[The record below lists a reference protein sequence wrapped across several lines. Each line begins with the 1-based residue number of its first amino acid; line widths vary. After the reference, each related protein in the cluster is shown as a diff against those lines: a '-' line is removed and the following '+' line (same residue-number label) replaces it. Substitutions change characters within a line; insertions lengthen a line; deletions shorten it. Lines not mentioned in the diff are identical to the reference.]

1 MKKFKTILGI
11 LLMTALIFT
20 SCSGNDDGDIIITA
34 PTAQEFA
41 DLKQNALDSRTQ
53 EFSFNAEDGSTT
65 FTSEKGVQITIQ
77 GSCLTLNGNGVT
89 GQVNIKYIE
98 LFDRGN
104 MITTN
109 KTTMGMMQNG
119 DKALLISGG
128 EFFVEATQNGQILQ
142 TTCTVQL
149 IIPSNLT
156 GGTDN
161 AMTLWKGRIDAND
174 NLTWDEEE
182 DGAGAGHG
190 GVFAEG
196 GSYFAF
202 LNDFGWSNVDRFYND
217 PRPKTTILVGV
228 PEDYDNT
235 NSAVYLSYDG
245 ENAGLANLD
254 TFDNATKLFSEHYGQ
269 VPIGLECHI
278 IFISEDNGNYR
289 YAIKAVTIAANDI
302 YTFTFTETSVV
313 TEAQITAIINGL
325 P

>member
-1 MKKFKTILGI
+1 MKNFKTILGN
-11 LLMTALIFT
+11 LLITALIFT
-20 SCSGNDDGDIIITA
+20 SCSSNDDGDIIITA

-77 GSCLTLNGNGVT
+77 ASCLTLNGNGVT

-161 AMTLWKGRIDAND
+161 TMTLWKGRIDAND
-174 NLTWDEEE
+174 NLTWDEKEE
-182 DGAGAGHG
+182 GTGNEGI
-190 GVFAEG
+190 VFAEG
-196 GSYFAF
+196 ESYNAF
-202 LNDFGWSNVDRFYND
+202 LNEFGWSNVDRFYND

-228 PEDYDNT
+228 PVDYDNT

-245 ENAGLANLD
+245 EDAGLANLD
-254 TFDNATKLFSEHYGQ
+254 TFDNTTKLFSEHYGQ

>member
-1 MKKFKTILGI
+1 MKNFKTILGN
-11 LLMTALIFT
+11 LLITALIFT
-20 SCSGNDDGDIIITA
+20 SCSSNDDGDIIITA

-77 GSCLTLNGNGVT
+77 ASCLTLNGNGVT

-128 EFFVEATQNGQILQ
+128 EFFVEATQNGEILQ

-161 AMTLWKGRIDAND
+161 TMTLWKGRIDAND
-174 NLTWDEEE
+174 NLTWDEKEE
-182 DGAGAGHG
+182 GTGNEGN
-190 GVFAEG
+190 VFAEG
-196 GSYFAF
+196 ESYYAF

-228 PEDYDNT
+228 PVDYDNT

-245 ENAGLANLD
+245 EDAGLANLD
-254 TFDNATKLFSEHYGQ
+254 TFDNTTKLFSEHYGQ

>member
-1 MKKFKTILGI
+1 MKNFKTILGI
-11 LLMTALIFT
+11 LLITALIFT
-20 SCSGNDDGDIIITA
+20 SCSSNDDGDIIITA

-53 EFSFNAEDGSTT
+53 EFSFNADDGSTT

-77 GSCLTLNGNGVT
+77 GSCLTINGNSVT

-104 MITTN
+104 MLVTN
-109 KTTMGMMQNG
+109 KPTMGTLPSG

-128 EFFVEATQNGQILQ
+128 AFFVEATQNGQILQ
-142 TTCTVQL
+142 TTCSVQL

-161 AMTLWKGRIDAND
+161 TMSLWVGRIDAND
-174 NLTWDEEE
+174 NLTWDEVE
-182 DGAGAGHG
+182 DGAGHG

-202 LNDFGWSNVDRFYND
+202 LNDFGWSNVDRFFND

-228 PEDYDNT
+228 PEGYDNT

-245 ENAGLANLD
+245 EDSGLANLD

-269 VPIGLECHI
+269 IPIGLECHI

-289 YAIKAVTIAANDI
+289 YAIKAVTIAENDI
-302 YTFTFTETSVV
+302 YTFAFSETTVV
-313 TEAQITAIINGL
+313 TEAQLVAVINNL

>member
-1 MKKFKTILGI
+1 MKNFKTILGN
-11 LLMTALIFT
+11 LLITALIFT
-20 SCSGNDDGDIIITA
+20 SCSSNDDGDIIITA

-41 DLKQNALDSRTQ
+41 DLKQNALDARTQ

-104 MITTN
+104 MLVTN
-109 KTTMGMMQNG
+109 KPTMGTMQSG

-128 EFFVEATQNGQILQ
+128 AFFVEATQNGQILQ
-142 TTCTVQL
+142 TTCSVQL

-161 AMTLWKGRIDAND
+161 TMTLWKGRIDAND

-182 DGAGAGHG
+182 EGTGQG

-196 GSYFAF
+196 ESYYAF

-245 ENAGLANLD
+245 EDAGLANLD

-289 YAIKAVTIAANDI
+289 YAIKAVTIAENDI
-302 YTFTFTETSVV
+302 YTFTFSETTVV
-313 TEAQITAIINGL
+313 TEAQLVAVINNL

>member
-182 DGAGAGHG
+182 DGAGQG

-289 YAIKAVTIAANDI
+289 YAIKAVTIAENDI

>member
-1 MKKFKTILGI
+1 MKNFKTILGN
-11 LLMTALIFT
+11 LLITALIFT
-20 SCSGNDDGDIIITA
+20 SCSSNDDGDIIITA

-77 GSCLTLNGNGVT
+77 ASCLTLNGNGVT

-161 AMTLWKGRIDAND
+161 TMTLWKGRIDAND
-174 NLTWDEEE
+174 NLTWDEKEE
-182 DGAGAGHG
+182 GTGNEGI
-190 GVFAEG
+190 VFAEG
-196 GSYFAF
+196 ESYYAF

-228 PEDYDNT
+228 PVDYDNT

-245 ENAGLANLD
+245 EDAGLANLD
-254 TFDNATKLFSEHYGQ
+254 TFDNTTKLFSEHYGQ